1 MPDFNGGLQPII
13 GAGENFVDLQA
24 SYDVTSGPL
33 KNVTFTFAAENITN
47 TPMNSYTGAF
57 DTATNTVTAPT
68 PKDTVYWKR
77 FGTNI
82 LFGLR
87 YKY

>member
-1 MPDFNGGLQPII
+1 M
-13 GAGENFVDLQA
+13 
-24 SYDVTSGPL
+24 TSGPL
-33 KNVTFTFAAENITN
+33 KNVTFTLAAQNITN

-57 DTATNTVTAPT
+57 DAATNTVTAPN

-82 LFGLR
+82 LFGVR